1 MDTEGNSYIDDTPI
15 PFAQL
20 ENALLTRF
28 AEQGVLLSDEDVF
41 FNNLYVITDVRPNG
55 KTFCASKQPLK
66 RTATTYGL

>member
-41 FNNLYVITDVRPNG
+41 FNNLYVITDD
-55 KTFCASKQPLK
+55 KTQWKDFLAHQNSP
-66 RTATTYGL
+66 